1 MMLPRSFSQRVAI
14 GLVAGVSVALGATA
28 AAAAAAD
35 VVLTSHGGV
44 WEKAT
49 QECFVK
55 PYEAKTGK
63 TVQVLLGTP
72 AQWTNQIMANPQKPP
87 IDLLLAS
94 PDAVIDN
101 IRRGIVNPL
110 DPVKVP
116 AMKEM
121 NPQLKEIERG
131 YAAVIGFSSMGI
143 AYNAKS
149 VKNPPKTWAEFVD
162 RTAKGEWNAAIPSMR
177 QASTPSVVLWMLA
190 HTFGGGAGNIDPG
203 FTVIEKMSKGGHLR
217 IWNDMNEFLTL
228 LKMQE
233 VDIGMYWEGRLWA
246 FHDEGNPEIMFI
258 KPQPAVPIHT
268 TLVQS
273 VKNGNEAAWE
283 FLNDYMLSAKAQS
296 CFGNMVQYG
305 VGNAN
310 AVYRPEISGRITKMN
325 EIITPPYDEIAPHVR
340 AWVERWNKEIDR

>member
-1 MMLPRSFSQRVAI
+1 MLLHYFSTRTLMSLA
-14 GLVAGVSVALGATA
+14 ASVALALSEMSGT
-28 AAAAAAD
+28 AAAAD
-35 VVLTSHGGV
+35 VVLTSNGGV

-63 TVQVLLGTP
+63 KAQVVLGTP
-72 AQWTNQIMANPQKPP
+72 AQWVNQITANPQHPP

-94 PDAVIDN
+94 PDEVIEN
-101 IRRGIVNPL
+101 IKRGIVNPL
-110 DPVKVP
+110 DPERVP

-121 NPQLKEIERG
+121 KPELKAIERG

-143 AYNAKS
+143 AYNTKS
-149 VKNPPKTWAEFVD
+149 VKNPPKTWAEFVE
-162 RTAKGEWNAAIPSMR
+162 RTEKGEWNAAIPGMR

-190 HTFGGGAGNIDPG
+190 QTFGGSVDNVEPAFDAIA
-203 FTVIEKMSKGGHLR
+203 KMRKGGHLR
-217 IWNDMNEFLTL
+217 VWNDMNEFLTL
-228 LKMQE
+228 LKLQE
-233 VDIGMYWEGRLWA
+233 IDIGMYWEGRTWA
-246 FHDEGNPEIMFI
+246 FHDEGNPEIAFI
-258 KPQPAVPIHT
+258 KPGPAVPIHT

-283 FLNDYMLSAKAQS
+283 FLNDYMLSPEAQS

-310 AVYRPEISGRITKMN
+310 ATYRPEIAGRITKMS
-325 EIITPPYDEIAPHVR
+325 EIITPPYEEIAPHVR
-340 AWVERWNKEIDR
+340 AWVERWNKEVDP